1 MATEAATE
9 VTARDLLEDST
20 QRKVDQ
26 ALVALLLADTT
37 IEVVVVAAAAT
48 TEWLR
53 PDTEV
58 EKVDILIG
66 SLSDNRSHTIMS

>member
-26 ALVALLLADTT
+26 ALVVLLLADTT
-37 IEVVVVAAAAT
+37 IEVVAVAAAAT